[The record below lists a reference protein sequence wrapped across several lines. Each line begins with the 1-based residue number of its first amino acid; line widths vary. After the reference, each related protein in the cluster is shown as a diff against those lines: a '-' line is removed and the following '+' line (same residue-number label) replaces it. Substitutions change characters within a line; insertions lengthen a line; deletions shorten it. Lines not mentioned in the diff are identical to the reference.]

1 MAKTLCRLEV
11 SKKFRSFG
19 LCTFFSTFEPDLEA
33 AEQQKS
39 KITLAKGTENT
50 AYLRLTWLQFKEG
63 DKEAFAIFYNLH
75 IDRLYSYGQSFCNDD
90 DTIKDAIQEVFLDLY
105 MKRAS
110 NESTPENLKFY
121 LLLALKR
128 NLIKKLKT
136 KRRFEEGEI
145 SEGKFSDLEFSPE
158 YQMIE
163 MEQDEETRQKVAEA
177 LNQLPDRQKEV
188 IYLRFNECMDY
199 PAIANMLGITIESVR
214 KQVYRALKTVRELLD
229 NKSFTILFHFLQKK
243 NQKSCPCLSS

>member
-1 MAKTLCRLEV
+1 MGVENKEYWRL
-11 SKKFRSFG
+11 
-19 LCTFFSTFEPDLEA
+19 
-33 AEQQKS
+33 
-39 KITLAKGTENT
+39 I
-50 AYLRLTWLQFKEG
+50 WLQFKDG

-75 IDRLYSYGQSFCNDD
+75 IDRLYQYGLKVSNDE

-105 MKRAS
+105 LKRAS
-110 NESTPENLKFY
+110 NQTTPENLKFY

-136 KRRFEEGEI
+136 KRRFDGGEI
-145 SEGKFSDLEFSPE
+145 SEGKYSELDFSPE

-163 MEQDEETRQKVAEA
+163 MEQDEETRRKVVEA
-177 LNQLPDRQKEV
+177 LNKLPGRQKEI
-188 IYLRFNECMDY
+188 IYLRFNEAMDY
-199 PAIANMLGITIESVR
+199 PAIANLLGITIESVR

-243 NQKSCPCLSS
+243 VKKTVHV